1 MADVRDKLPEDP
13 RIAEQEIRDLTDEI
27 QELNHAYYDLDRP
40 LASDAYYDTLTQ
52 RLKALVAAFPDLAPA
67 DSPLERVGGE
77 ADRRFQRVPHR
88 VPMLSLNDV
97 FSLED
102 VMDFIEQVGRLYPD
116 TDYIVEEKIDGLSL
130 ALRYENGRF
139 VQAITRGD
147 GRHYGEDVTANA
159 RELDGVPLTLEDAL
173 PYLEVRAEVYFPLD
187 RFQAL
192 NEQRESLGEELFANP
207 RNAAAGTLR
216 QLDPSLVKARGLSLF
231 VFNLQQID
239 GKTLK
244 THGEALE
251 YLEQQGFPVSPHW
264 LRAANAEAVYKAIE
278 AIYERKG
285 ELNHAIDGAVVK
297 VDSLEEREALGATA
311 KAPRWAVAY
320 KYPPEVKETVL
331 REIRWQVGRSGR
343 ITPQAI
349 FDAVQLAGT
358 TVQRATLNNP
368 DYIDNLDL
376 RVGDTIRV
384 VKSGEIIP
392 QVLSVNHDKRPEDT
406 VPTTP
411 PAACPVC
418 EAPTVRVGADI
429 VCSNPACPA
438 KQKRKFEYFA
448 SKNAMDI
455 DGLGPSTVESLI
467 EDFKLTSIADLYRLK
482 DKRDEMIAQGHI
494 GREKRV
500 DNLLEAIERSKD
512 NELARLITGIGIPGI
527 GRENAR
533 VLVNA
538 LPSIDKIRNASI
550 EELQAIDGL
559 GPVLAANVYE
569 FFKNEQTTELLEDL
583 QRVGFDFSEKE
594 WAEAT
599 ADQSLEGKRFVI
611 TGSFEDH
618 TRDELKALIETH
630 GGQVTGSVSTKTDYL
645 LLGENPGSK
654 KTKADELGIPSLDLE
669 ALDDLIGGK

>member
-1 MADVRDKLPEDP
+1 MAQAKDTLPEDP
-13 RIAEQEIRDLTDEI
+13 RAAEQEIRELTDEI
-27 QELNHAYYDLDRP
+27 HELNHAYYDLDNP
-40 LASDAYYDTLTQ
+40 LASDAYYDSLTQ
-52 RLKALVAAFPDLAPA
+52 RLKALVAAFPDLAPE

-77 ADRRFQRVPHR
+77 ADRRFQRVEHR

-102 VMDFIEQVGRLYPD
+102 VTEFIEQVGRAYPD

-139 VQAITRGD
+139 TQALTRGD

-159 RELDGVPLTLEDAL
+159 RQLDGVPLKLAADL

-187 RFQAL
+187 RFKAL
-192 NEQRESLGEELFANP
+192 NEQRESMGEELFANP

-231 VFNLQQID
+231 VFNLQMIE
-239 GKTLK
+239 GKRLA
-244 THGEALE
+244 THGETLDFLAE
-251 YLEQQGFPVSPHW
+251 QGFPVSPHW
-264 LRAANAEAVYKAIE
+264 VKVDNAADVYAAIE
-278 AIYERKG
+278 AIQDRKG
-285 ELNHAIDGAVVK
+285 ELNYAIDGAVVK
-297 VDSLEEREALGATA
+297 VDSLDEREALGATA

-331 REIRWQVGRSGR
+331 REVRWQVGRSGR
-343 ITPQAI
+343 VTPQAI

-368 DYIDNLDL
+368 DYIDALDL

-392 QVLSVNHDKRPEDT
+392 QVLSVNKDKRPDDA
-406 VPTTP
+406 VAVTP
-411 PAACPVC
+411 PANCPVC
-418 EAPTVRVGADI
+418 EADTERIGADI

-467 EDFKLTSIADLYRLK
+467 EDFQLTSIADLYRLH
-482 DKRDEMIAQGHI
+482 DKRDELIEKGHI

-500 DNLLEAIERSKD
+500 DNLLTAIERSKD
-512 NELARLITGIGIPGI
+512 NDLARLITGIGIPGI

-533 VLVNA
+533 VLVRA
-538 LPSIDKIRNASI
+538 LPSIEAIRDASI

-569 FFKNEQTTELLEDL
+569 FFKKDETLELLADMES
-583 QRVGFDFSEKE
+583 VGFDFT
-594 WAEAT
+594 AQEASQEAPQT
-599 ADQSLEGKRFVI
+599 LDGKRFVI
-611 TGSFEDH
+611 TGSFEDR
-618 TRDELKALIETH
+618 TRNELKALIEEH
-630 GGQVTGSVSTKTDYL
+630 GGQVTGSVSSKTDYL

-654 KTKADELGIPSLDLE
+654 KQKADDLGVPSIDLAALRELL
-669 ALDDLIGGK
+669 GGQ